1 MIVVALWM
9 ALVPASAT
17 RRGVNLWVEPQ
28 NFHSSVPEQSFA
40 DAVDGKQNMILSTY
54 QQRLSNLGYTGNS
67 FLSEPAGASLP
78 AASAASAF
86 DPDHLDFQIKT
97 AFRAGDPLSLEQ
109 TKDSQTMNDA
119 EKVIEDKPE
128 YTGTTGLSQLG
139 EETDF
144 YNSLTGQGN
153 QTQIPAAAEEPH
165 QNPFWQPTARPYTSL
180 RQQFASAV
188 NVWDKYQHFLRGS
201 APQEAS
207 PQAVLPGPLELVPS
221 QPVFHPSFVP
231 SQADGPPKKDESVNV
246 DTLLAVAAESKTN
259 AFVEQESQALEKSF
273 QSTPRKSMQS
283 AGSLFDDLPA
293 SASLHE
299 PWRDGGELTAAE
311 AQRWRAMTQLT
322 HLERDRTRDEP
333 FSSGF
338 PAHDDVPAALLD
350 AEDTRPVPPRPQ
362 LWIPP
367 DEVLSHDDDPQAIVD
382 APAVPPSRPMSIA
395 ARLWAPPS
403 QAADEIAKAHGQTE
417 ESSPRTMTDLWAQQ
431 VAGKFFNARL
441 D

>member
-1 MIVVALWM
+1 M

-54 QQRLSNLGYTGNS
+54 RQRLSNMGYTGNS

-153 QTQIPAAAEEPH
+153 QNQIPAAAPAAAEEPH
-165 QNPFWQPTARPYTSL
+165 QNPFWQRPYTSL
-180 RQQFASAV
+180 RQQFTSAG

-231 SQADGPPKKDESVNV
+231 SQADGPPKKDESVNA
-246 DTLLAVAAESKTN
+246 DTLLALAAESKTN
-259 AFVEQESQALEKSF
+259 AFAEQESQALEKSF
-273 QSTPRKSMQS
+273 QSTPSKSM
-283 AGSLFDDLPA
+283 FDDLPA

-311 AQRWRAMTQLT
+311 AQRWRAMTQLS
-322 HLERDRTRDEP
+322 HLERDRTRDES
-333 FSSGF
+333 FSSGVS
-338 PAHDDVPAALLD
+338 AHDDVTAALLD
-350 AEDTRPVPPRPQ
+350 AEDARLHAEDARPIPPRPQ
-362 LWIPP
+362 IWIPP
-367 DEVLSHDDDPQAIVD
+367 DEVLSHDDDRQAIVD

-403 QAADEIAKAHGQTE
+403 QAADEIARAHGQTE
-417 ESSPRTMTDLWAQQ
+417 ESSRRTMTDLWAQQ